1 MDLTSHP
8 SPLLD
13 ETYHAA
19 ILPCGLT
26 AFVFP
31 KPGMQRKIAVY
42 GARYGSIDNDFT
54 AAGHPFSMPEGIAH
68 FLEHQMFKKE
78 KGDLLVEFSRK
89 GASSNAMT
97 EYSSTCYYF
106 SCIDNF
112 ADNLATL
119 TDLAFDA
126 CFRDEWVEKEKL
138 IIEQEL
144 RMYRDMPDFRIYQN
158 LQESLYRRHPA
169 RVDIGGTVESIRRIT
184 RNQLEQCWRTF
195 YAPSNMVLAVS
206 GDVEAAELLESVQA
220 RIAAKGLAPDGR
232 IRRAYPREPRSLG
245 AARRAEKMQV
255 GRPKFLMA
263 FKETDP
269 PRNGAD
275 LVLREVEINLVLD
288 CLLGRGSALYDRLYR
303 KGLID
308 DSFSATYSTTPTFG
322 ATALGGE
329 TDDPAALEAELAAGI
344 SKFLRD
350 GVRGRELD
358 RIKRKYLGHFLRGFD
373 SVDQC
378 AFTLLRFWF
387 KRFDVFDLPKLVR
400 HVTPSA
406 LAKAARGHFR
416 EEARAVSLIEPRD
429 GVGAEAVKA

>member
-1 MDLTSHP
+1 MNLTSHS

-19 ILPCGLT
+19 RLPSGLT

-42 GARYGSIDNDFT
+42 GARYGSIDNDF
-54 AAGHPFSMPEGIAH
+54 AADGKNFSMPEGIAH

-78 KGDLLVEFSRK
+78 HGDLLVEFSRK

-112 ADNLATL
+112 PENLATL

-158 LQESLYRRHPA
+158 LQESLYRKHPA
-169 RVDIGGTVESIRRIT
+169 RIDIGGTVESIRKIT
-184 RNQLEQCWRTF
+184 RGQLEQCWRTF

-206 GDVEAAELLESVQA
+206 GDVDPKGVLEAVQA
-220 RIAAKGLAPDGR
+220 RIAAKGLAPQGR
-232 IRRAYPREPRSLG
+232 IRRAYPREPRALE
-245 AARRAEKMQV
+245 AARRAEQMQV

-269 PRNGAD
+269 PANGPD
-275 LVLREVEINLVLD
+275 LVRREIELNLVLD

-308 DSFSATYSTTPTFG
+308 DSFAASYSTTPTFG
-322 ATALGGE
+322 ASSLGGE
-329 TDDPAALEAELAAGI
+329 TDDPPALEAELAAGI
-344 SKFLRD
+344 SRFLRD
-350 GVRGRELD
+350 GIRRRELD

-387 KRFDVFDLPKLVR
+387 KRFDVFELPKLVR
-400 HVTPSA
+400 HVTA
-406 LAKAARGHFR
+406 TGLAKAARRHLR
-416 EEARAVSLIEPRD
+416 EEGRAVSLVEPKA
-429 GVGAEAVKA
+429 GARPV